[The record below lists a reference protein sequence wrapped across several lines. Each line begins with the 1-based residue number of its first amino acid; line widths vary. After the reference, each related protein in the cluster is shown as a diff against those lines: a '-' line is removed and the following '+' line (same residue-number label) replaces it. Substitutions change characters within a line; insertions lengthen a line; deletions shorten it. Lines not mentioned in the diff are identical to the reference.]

1 MRNNTYKILFIFV
14 ILLILI
20 IFPFSNSDKNDFK
33 VPMPV
38 DDLSVGYYQSTTC
51 SISLWEVMTLN
62 YSSQQDLYFNNNTY
76 PGTECFGKVT
86 GLDKVKE
93 KYIVSIGTNTSI
105 NLLVQSFIW
114 LLLIIFIKPG
124 KNQEKGSLSILK
136 ITFISLIL
144 SSIFTFQHLSESRF
158 YGRTNI
164 YHSDE
169 ITTNNLYLV
178 GIFLIY
184 YLIFLLINEV
194 ISSREKVIINY
205 LPFVFLVSGTFNGAN
220 LNIYLLI
227 LSYFGLKSLFYY
239 MRNKYLN
246 IFYLIFTIIWIS
258 SNNPTMNFF
267 DTDKLR
273 GFINSSNNQSSLYF
287 WIIVLFLV
295 ANGFYYLLNISEINL
310 TFVKKS
316 FLYSGASIVFF
327 GILGAISPFFNFFNY
342 FVFGQNKRGMTNLTS
357 IAGNTW
363 RGFSPSA
370 ESIGEF
376 YAAIILFLFIYKIKG
391 KINIKLID
399 YFLLS
404 VVAYGLYKTNNFAAV
419 SSLILISVVFILN
432 EKIKNRNI
440 RIRAF
445 SFLGLAGMVMFF
457 LFITNLNYEYLSSEL
472 LFETSQH
479 FNFFGNSDN
488 YKNFLSIE
496 RYFDQKNI
504 GTMLEV
510 SDNKVKASS
519 SYLFLVNVFTPTFN
533 TPLIPN
539 IVALISTVSLLINRT
554 EMWGI
559 FFAKYSPSA
568 TDAIFGSGPLQISD
582 YLYKHEIRLDLP
594 SNKLESLFLPHS
606 SVFDLIIF
614 YGILGFFIFS
624 ILVCKL
630 LISKNY
636 KKIEGKY
643 LLVFMLI
650 NILKSDSLLYIT
662 SSMLLFFM
670 VALITNVKNENVNN

>member
-1 MRNNTYKILFIFV
+1 MRNNTYKILFILV

-20 IFPFSNSDKNDFK
+20 VFPFSNSDKNDFK

-62 YSSQQDLYFNNNTY
+62 YSSQQNLYFNNNTY

-105 NLLVQSFIW
+105 NLLLQAFIW

-124 KNQEKGSLSILK
+124 KNQEKNHLSSLKVS
-136 ITFISLIL
+136 FISLTL

-164 YHSDE
+164 YHSE
-169 ITTNNLYLV
+169 SIITNNLYLV

-184 YLIFLLINEV
+184 YLIFLIINEV
-194 ISSREKVIINY
+194 ISNREKEIINY
-205 LPFVFLVSGTFNGAN
+205 LPFVFLVSGTFNGSN
-220 LNIYLLI
+220 INIYLLI
-227 LSYFGLKSLFYY
+227 LSYFGLKSLFSYR
-239 MRNKYLN
+239 RNKYLN
-246 IFYLIFTIIWIS
+246 ILYLIFTIIWIS
-258 SNNPTMNFF
+258 SNEPTMNFF

-287 WIIVLFLV
+287 WIVVLYLV

-310 TFVKKS
+310 NVIKKS

-376 YAAIILFLFIYKIKG
+376 YGAIILFLFIYKIKG
-391 KINIKLID
+391 KINIQLTD

-404 VVAYGLYKTNNFAAV
+404 VVAYGLYKTNNFAAMI
-419 SSLILISVVFILN
+419 SLFLISVIFILN
-432 EKIKNRNI
+432 DKIRNRNI

-445 SFLGLAGMVMFF
+445 ALLGLAGMLMFY
-457 LFITNLNYEYLSSEL
+457 LFVTNLNYEYLSTEL

-479 FNFFGNSDN
+479 FNFFGNADN

-504 GTMLEV
+504 STMLEI
-510 SDNKVKASS
+510 SDNKAKASS
-519 SYLFLVNVFTPTFN
+519 SYLFLVSIFTPTFN

-539 IVALISTVSLLINRT
+539 VVALISTVALLINRT

-614 YGILGFFIFS
+614 YGILGFVIFS
-624 ILVCKL
+624 ILISKL

-636 KKIEGKY
+636 KEIEGKY
-643 LLVFMLI
+643 LLVFILI
-650 NILKSDSLLYIT
+650 NLLKSDSLLYIT
-662 SSMLLFFM
+662 SSMLLFFTI
-670 VALITNVKNENVNN
+670 ALITNVKSENVYN